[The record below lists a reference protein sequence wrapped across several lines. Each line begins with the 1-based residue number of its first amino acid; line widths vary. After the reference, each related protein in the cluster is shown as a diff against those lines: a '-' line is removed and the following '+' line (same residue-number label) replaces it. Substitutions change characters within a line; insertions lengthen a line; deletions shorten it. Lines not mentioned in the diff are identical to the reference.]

1 MLHRNA
7 LKAYEQAE
15 TDFAVEGADRHRL
28 VELLFNELLGSL
40 DRALLA
46 LQTGDQAARSVS
58 QTKALTIIVSLAG
71 SLDFERGKPVATTL
85 GELYEWARIQLIE
98 SNNSQPVERL
108 TAVRKSMADIA
119 EAWAIIGKKMA
130 NAA

>member
-28 VELLFNELLGSL
+28 IELLFAELLGSL
-40 DRALLA
+40 DRAILA
-46 LQTGDQAARSVS
+46 IQTGDQVARSTAHS
-58 QTKALTIIVSLAG
+58 KALMIIVSLAS

-85 GELYEWARIQLIE
+85 GELYEWARVQMIE
-98 SNNSQPVERL
+98 ANRSEPIERL
-108 TAVRKSMADIA
+108 TAIRKAMADIS
-119 EAWAIIGKKMA
+119 EAWSMIGKQAK

>member
-28 VELLFNELLGSL
+28 IELLFTELLGSL

-46 LQTGDQAARSVS
+46 VQTGDLAARSAS
-58 QTKALTIIVSLAG
+58 QSKAISIIVALAG

-85 GELYEWARIQLIE
+85 AELYEWARVQLIE
-98 SNNSQPVERL
+98 ANRSQPIERL

-119 EAWAIIGKKMA
+119 EAWSMIGKPA
-130 NAA
+130 TNAA

>member
-28 VELLFNELLGSL
+28 VELLFTELLGSL

-46 LQTGDQAARSVS
+46 IQTGDQVARSAS
-58 QTKALTIIVSLAG
+58 QTKALTIIVSLAS

-85 GELYEWARIQLIE
+85 GELYEWARVQLIE
-98 SNNSQPVERL
+98 SNRSKPIERL

-119 EAWAIIGKKMA
+119 EAWSMIGKPA
-130 NAA
+130 TNAA

>member
-15 TDFAVEGADRHRL
+15 TDFIVEGADRHRL
-28 VELLFNELLGSL
+28 IELLFTELLGCL
-40 DRALLA
+40 DRSLLA
-46 LQTGDQAARSVS
+46 IETEDHASRSATQS
-58 QTKALTIIVSLAG
+58 KALTIIVALAG

-98 SNNSQPVERL
+98 SNRSQPVERI
-108 TAVRKSMADIA
+108 TAVRKSMGDIA
-119 EAWAIIGKKMA
+119 EAWSMIGKPA
-130 NAA
+130 TNAA

>member
-28 VELLFNELLGSL
+28 IELLFAELLGSL
-40 DRALLA
+40 DRSILA
-46 LQTGDQAARSVS
+46 IETGDYASRSAA
-58 QTKALTIIVSLAG
+58 QTKALSIIMALAG
-71 SLDFERGKPVATTL
+71 SLDYERGQPVATTL

-98 SNNSQPVERL
+98 SNRSQPVERL
-108 TAVRKSMADIA
+108 TAVRKSMAGIA
-119 EAWAIIGKKMA
+119 EAWSMIGKPA
-130 NAA
+130 TNAA

>member
-7 LKAYEQAE
+7 LKAYEKAE

-28 VELLFNELLGSL
+28 IELLFAELLASL

-46 LQTGDQAARSVS
+46 IHAGDLGAQATARS
-58 QTKALTIIVSLAG
+58 KALTIIVSLAG
-71 SLDFERGKPVATTL
+71 CLDFERGKPVATTL
-85 GELYEWARIQLIE
+85 AELYDWARIQLIE
-98 SNNSQPVERL
+98 SNRSNPVERL
-108 TAVRKSMADIA
+108 TSVRKSMADIA
-119 EAWAIIGKKMA
+119 EAWSLIGKRSV

>member
-15 TDFAVEGADRHRL
+15 TDFAVEGADQHRL
-28 VELLFNELLGSL
+28 VELLFAELLASL

-46 LQTGDQAARSVS
+46 IQAGDPVARSTAHS
-58 QTKALTIIVSLAG
+58 KALTIIVSLAS

-85 GELYEWARIQLIE
+85 GELYEWARVQMIE
-98 SNNSQPVERL
+98 ANKSQAIERL
-108 TAVRKSMADIA
+108 TAVRKAMADIS
-119 EAWAIIGKKMA
+119 EAWSMIGRQAKRVA
-130 NAA
+130 

>member
-28 VELLFNELLGSL
+28 IELLFIELIGCL

-46 LQTGDQAARSVS
+46 LQTNDHNSRAAA
-58 QTKALTIIVSLAG
+58 QTKALSIIIALAG

-85 GELYEWARIQLIE
+85 AELYEWSRVQLIE
-98 SNNSQPVERL
+98 SNRSQPVERL
-108 TAVRKSMADIA
+108 TSVRKAMADIA
-119 EAWAIIGKKMA
+119 EAWSMIGRPA
-130 NAA
+130 SNAA